1 VVLGPSAGNSGPQTE
16 QAGNRQGH
24 HTQYIVAHAAV
35 VFRRNRD
42 GNEVND
48 RRLAARQKLLQ
59 QTKGRPKAVCNGQI
73 NSARVNSQARARAA
87 QQKKIGK

>member
-16 QAGNRQGH
+16 QAGNRQCR

-35 VFRRNRD
+35 VFRRNSD

-48 RRLAARQKLLQ
+48 RSNKQKD
-59 QTKGRPKAVCNGQI
+59 RPKAVSPI
-73 NSARVNSQARARAA
+73 WIER
-87 QQKKIGK
+87 